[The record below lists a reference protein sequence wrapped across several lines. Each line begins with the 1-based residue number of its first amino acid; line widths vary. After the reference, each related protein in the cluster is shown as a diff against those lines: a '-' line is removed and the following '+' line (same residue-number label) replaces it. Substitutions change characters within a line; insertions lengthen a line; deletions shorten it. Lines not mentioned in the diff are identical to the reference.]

1 MIKAEMGLDIGG
13 LQKGLDD
20 AKGAIGK
27 FAKQAATVGG
37 PLSEVGGMISG
48 SFAKISQ
55 VAAAAMSPLGAAV
68 VGIGAAAAVAGA
80 GMKGM
85 WDAMSRGKELQVL
98 AEQTQMTI
106 PQLLA
111 LQKTLGR
118 VGIEAE
124 TMPALIAHFADKL
137 NDLGDP
143 ASSTSK
149 AFAALGLSFSDFQGK
164 DTYSAFVTLAKGMD
178 VAKNSTDKMAA
189 AAAAFGIRKSNLLL
203 PALHGEILAK
213 DEKKT
218 AAVGGIFEQSAPM
231 FMQFQRDIG
240 RLGASLTPFFAAM
253 ASEVVPSLLEFT
265 SRFEEMGPKLIDAGK
280 EIGKLIKDGAAA
292 LMDAFKWIADNDVIG
307 KMAKGFRVMI
317 GTSAQDIK
325 QEELE
330 KRRNSLLAYTP
341 VEGETPE
348 QTAERLK
355 NVGKKEAMPNAF
367 GLNIAEKASIA
378 PSIIASSLAKVGGGG
393 GVFSSAANDIDI
405 QRDQLRMQTRMATAL
420 EAFVQKFQAEPN
432 PYLGMTPGAGT
443 TA

>member
-37 PLSEVGGMISG
+37 PLSEIGGMISG

-111 LQKTLGR
+111 LEKTMGR
-118 VGIEAE
+118 VGITSEELPGIVAK
-124 TMPALIAHFADKL
+124 FADKL

-143 ASSTSK
+143 ASATSK
-149 AFAALGLSFSDFQGK
+149 AFASLGLSLADFQGK
-164 DTYSAFVTLAKGMD
+164 DAYTAFQTLAKGMD
-178 VAKNSTDKMAA
+178 NAKNSTDKMTA
-189 AAAAFGIRKSNLLL
+189 AAAAFGTRKGNLLL
-203 PALHGEILAK
+203 PALHGDVMAR

-253 ASEVVPSLLEFT
+253 ASEIVPALIEFT
-265 SRFEEMGPKLIDAGK
+265 SKFEDVGPKLIDAGREVGALLKEGADKLIEAFRYLSDHDVFANLAKGLRVALASLSEGGGLKGAIAASK
-280 EIGKLIKDGAAA
+280 EIEKIKNEEIERKNKEGAPVQQ
-292 LMDAFKWIADNDVIG
+292 LEPVDV
-307 KMAKGFRVMI
+307 
-317 GTSAQDIK
+317 
-325 QEELE
+325 
-330 KRRNSLLAYTP
+330 
-341 VEGETPE
+341 
-348 QTAERLK
+348 TASK
-355 NVGKKEAMPNAF
+355 F

-378 PSIIASSLAKVGGGG
+378 PGMIADSLAKVGGGG

-420 EAFVQKFQAEPN
+420 EAFVQKFQAEPT
-432 PYLGMTPGAGT
+432 PYLGMTMDAS
-443 TA
+443 TAA